1 MNIDQKI
8 QKCVSVRKVNIIIYA
23 RIQNTVVAVLIFISN
38 LCCLRFLTV
47 TVHNDLQ

>member
-1 MNIDQKI
+1 MNYRQKN
-8 QKCVSVRKVNIIIYA
+8 QKCVSVRKVHILIYA

-38 LCCLRFLTV
+38 LFCLRFLIV